1 MDAGINHQRLS
12 SFGANRKIWGV
23 QILIKTN
30 YSFFYTK
37 WFAESKEVLL
47 NLSVCSLNI
56 ALDLLKCCHLKCQV
70 VSYFGDVVIEILLYQ
85 ILSVELLFI
94 YPSKIKELLFNP
106 IRVTINVIVDLLS
119 LSIYLELGI
128 KSLRLMILGRD
139 RLKPLFIDRIYPSV
153 NSDTIKKLNGLVN
166 ESNMLSL

>member
-1 MDAGINHQRLS
+1 M
-12 SFGANRKIWGV
+12 
-23 QILIKTN
+23 
-30 YSFFYTK
+30 
-37 WFAESKEVLL
+37 
-47 NLSVCSLNI
+47 
-56 ALDLLKCCHLKCQV
+56 
-70 VSYFGDVVIEILLYQ
+70 IEILLYQ

-106 IRVTINVIVDLLS
+106 IRVTINVIVDLLN
-119 LSIYLELGI
+119 LSVYLELGI

-153 NSDTIKKLNGLVN
+153 NSETIKKLNGLVN